1 MRVWSDYVIID
12 LIVFAGH
19 KVLCFKQNLG
29 GRFSN
34 RYIWGIIDAK
44 GIVSGSSK
52 CYILILCCEV
62 KKMALNLKGILN
74 PLYAL
79 LVFCLGFWHCYGGF
93 LMSNVL

>member
-34 RYIWGIIDAK
+34 RYIWGIIDVK

-52 CYILILCCEV
+52 CYMLWSE
-62 KKMALNLKGILN
+62 KKSHSI
-74 PLYAL
+74 
-79 LVFCLGFWHCYGGF
+79 WRDF
-93 LMSNVL
+93 LTLSMFF